1 MAIDLIINLKYSFMR
16 KFVIFV
22 FCSLF
27 AVCISAQE
35 IVSVVRCDCK
45 DGYSKVYLSN
55 GEVLDQGWLNNWIL
69 IYPDEYDVTTDLVR
83 GRKYAEGT
91 LVQKTGKLYKLVD
104 LKKVGVYTIDRV
116 RTHTVTAEQ
125 AESMAGDFSY
135 RGIFTYRRAEG
146 KIKSSVSGGSRT
158 IVNVYFTNGQYATIE
173 ASNDP
178 IWLDAEK
185 GMQVEHY
192 QWSNVNVYKI
202 L

>member
-1 MAIDLIINLKYSFMR
+1 MK
-16 KFVIFV
+16 KFFIFV

-27 AVCISAQE
+27 AVCVSAQE
-35 IVSVVRCDCK
+35 ILRIIRCDVSVYNHDRSV
-45 DGYSKVYLSN
+45 VYLSN
-55 GEVLDQGWLNNWIL
+55 GDIL
-69 IYPDEYDVTTDLVR
+69 SWAWTATWKLIHPDEYTVTSDLKQ
-83 GRKYAEGT
+83 GYNYPEGT
-91 LVQKTGKLYKLVD
+91 LVQKTGKLYKLID
-104 LKKVGVYTIDRV
+104 LKKVGVYTIERV

-125 AESMAGDFSY
+125 AENMAGDFSY
-135 RGIFTYRRAEG
+135 RRLLYARANG
-146 KIKSSVSGGSRT
+146 KIRSSASGGSRT

-173 ASNDP
+173 ASDDP